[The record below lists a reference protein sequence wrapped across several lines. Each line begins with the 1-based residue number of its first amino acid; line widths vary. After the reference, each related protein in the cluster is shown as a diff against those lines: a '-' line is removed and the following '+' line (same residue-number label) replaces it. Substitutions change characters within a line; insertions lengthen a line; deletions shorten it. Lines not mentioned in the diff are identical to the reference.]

1 MALRFDGRVAIVTGA
16 GGGLGR
22 KHALELAKQECKVV
36 SRKYSIIM
44 QNTLPV
50 WCAFDRVPHELL
62 WMSMRSHRVPEEYV
76 RWTKLLYAKPTS
88 VVRFAAGT
96 SRPFPVQVGVHQ
108 GSSLS
113 PLLFILC
120 MDTITK
126 EIQKQHPWTLL
137 FADDVMLAAESRDDL
152 QKQVQSWKDQLQ
164 QYGLRLNTSKTEY
177 MECGPRIEDG
187 SIRVDGTE
195 LNKVNCFKYLGSKVT
210 STGDID
216 QEVEDLQDGCASCC
230 ECWPT
235 TKALERV
242 LHAMEMRM
250 LRWTIGV
257 TLKEKVSNDTVRS
270 IFGVVPITE
279 KMKEARLRWFGHVL
293 RREEDSVAQ
302 TALKLDVSGVRP
314 RGRPKIRWLDRVKL
328 DMIDA
333 HLCTAD
339 AMDRT
344 KWKTRSRK
352 ADPATMRDKR

>member
-1 MALRFDGRVAIVTGA
+1 M
-16 GGGLGR
+16 
-22 KHALELAKQECKVV
+22 
-36 SRKYSIIM
+36 
-44 QNTLPV
+44 
-50 WCAFDRVPHELL
+50 
-62 WMSMRSHRVPEEYV
+62 
-76 RWTKLLYAKPTS
+76 LLYAKPTS
-88 VVRFAAGT
+88 VVRCAAGT
-96 SRPFPVQVGVHQ
+96 SKPFPVQVGVHQ
-108 GSSLS
+108 GSSL
-113 PLLFILC
+113 PLLLSILC

-137 FADDVMLAAESRDDL
+137 FTDDVMLASESRDDL
-152 QKQVQSWKDQLQ
+152 QKQVQSWKDRLQ
-164 QYGLRLNTSKTEY
+164 HYGLRLSNSKTGY

-195 LNKVNCFKYLGSKVT
+195 LNKVNCFKYLGSKATCT
-210 STGDID
+210 SEID
-216 QEVEDLQDGCASCC
+216 QEDRARVNAAWMKWKMTTGELCDKKVPVRLKSKIYRTVVRPVNLRLHGC

-257 TLKEKVSNDTVRS
+257 TLKEKVSNDAVRS

-279 KMKEARLRWFGHVL
+279 KMKEAQLRWFGHVL
-293 RREEDSVAQ
+293 RREEHSVAK
-302 TALKLDVSGVRP
+302 TALKLDVSGLRP

-333 HLCTAD
+333 RLCTTD

-352 ADPATMRDKR
+352 ADPAITRDKR